1 MIGAMNVVH
10 LKYAVEV
17 EKTGSISQAAEN
29 LFMAQPNLSKAIK
42 ELENNLGIT
51 IFKRTSKGVEPTK
64 KGLEFLTYAKGLLDQ
79 MEQIEERYQRTKRD
93 RISFGICT
101 PRASYITQAFT
112 NFINSLD
119 PGQGIDID
127 FKETGTVDAITNVVD
142 GEEEV
147 AIIRYP
153 ILHED
158 YFSGLIQN
166 KGIECRSVFEF
177 EYLALMPN
185 KHPMAD
191 KELLD
196 PEDLSKYTEIIH
208 GDTTMPYLS
217 VKENLKE
224 NSSQIEGKREI
235 YVYERGS
242 QFDILCNVETSYMW
256 VSPIPD
262 ELLRRYQLVQKPCKA
277 ADRKY
282 RDAIIYH
289 KYLKGNPLIDGF
301 LNEINKV
308 IKELNQQT
316 Y

>member
-1 MIGAMNVVH
+1 MNVVH

-42 ELENNLGIT
+42 ELENDLGIT

-64 KGLEFLTYAKGLLDQ
+64 KGREFLVYAKGLLDQ
-79 MEQIEERYQRTKRD
+79 LDQIEERYQRTKHD

-112 NFINSLD
+112 NFINNIAPD
-119 PGQGIDID
+119 QGIDID
-127 FKETGTVDAITNVVD
+127 FKETGTMDAIKNVID

-153 ILHED
+153 VLHED

-166 KGIECRSVFEF
+166 KGIEWRSVFEF
-177 EYLALMPN
+177 EYLVLMPN
-185 KHPMAD
+185 KHPMAN
-191 KELLD
+191 KAILD
-196 PEDLSKYTEIIH
+196 PEDLLRYTEIIH
-208 GDTTMPYLS
+208 GDTTIPYLS

-224 NSSQIEGKREI
+224 NSSQVEGKREI
-235 YVYERGS
+235 YVYERSS
-242 QFDILCNVETSYMW
+242 QFDILSNIETSYMW
-256 VSPIPD
+256 VSPIPG
-262 ELLRRYQLVQKPCKA
+262 ELLKRYHLVQKPCKA

-282 RDAIIYH
+282 RDSIIYH
-289 KYLKGNPLIDGF
+289 KNLKDNKMLFDF
-301 LNEINKV
+301 LKEVNKV
-308 IKELNQQT
+308 IKELRKQT